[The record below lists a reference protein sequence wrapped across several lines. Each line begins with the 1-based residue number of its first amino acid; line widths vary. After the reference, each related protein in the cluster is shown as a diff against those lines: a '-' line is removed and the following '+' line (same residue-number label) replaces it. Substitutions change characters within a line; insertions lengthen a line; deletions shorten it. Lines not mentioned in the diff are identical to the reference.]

1 MLQRIQILR
10 MVLVPLLLPAGF
22 FPCLAQ
28 RKAEI
33 RELRMMTMPGG
44 RVSVPRYHYGW
55 LVFLH
60 WPGSG
65 SPHFSVLDP
74 VADRIVSQI
83 TIEIPEAKEVYG
95 ADLAVFPDR
104 RRFAVTATT
113 QNLKGTR
120 SSWLL
125 IYSADGQLMHREKIT
140 PIYSRYIA
148 VAPDNTIWG
157 WGYNMRTVEDRN
169 STDPVLYRW
178 SETGKLLQ
186 QLLARKDF
194 AEDEALGEPDVKFG
208 LSCMTVSPS
217 RVVLYSATSGVLA
230 EISASGDVIGMYKP
244 ARPLRKDGGPES
256 MGGLAVT
263 DDGEIYASFGQIYR
277 FDRASRAWAAVEQ
290 PEALA
295 VTGIIYGS
303 AGNQIL
309 LSGASGDQFHF
320 RLVTLK

>member
-1 MLQRIQILR
+1 MARRVRILR
-10 MVLVPLLLPAGF
+10 LAVVSLLLPIGLT
-22 FPCLAQ
+22 PCLAQ
-28 RKAEI
+28 QKAEI
-33 RELRMMTMPGG
+33 TQLRMTTLPGG
-44 RVSVPRYHYGW
+44 KVAVPRYHYGW

-74 VADRIVSQI
+74 VADRLVAQI
-83 TIEIPEAKEVYG
+83 TIEMPEAKEVYG
-95 ADLAVFPDR
+95 ADLAVFPDQ

-113 QNLKGTR
+113 KNKTGTR

-125 IYSADGQLMHREKIT
+125 IYSAEGQLMHREKIT
-140 PIYSRYIA
+140 PVYSRYIA

-157 WGYNMRTVEDRN
+157 WGYNVRTAEDRG

-186 QLLARKDF
+186 QLLARRDF
-194 AEDEALGEPDVKFG
+194 AEEHALGEPDVKFG
-208 LSCMTVSPS
+208 LSCMAVSRD
-217 RVVLYSATSGVLA
+217 RVVLYAAASGVLA
-230 EISASGDVIGMYKP
+230 EVSTSGDVIGMYKP
-244 ARPLRKDGGPES
+244 ARPLRKDGEPAH

-263 DDGEIYASFGQIYR
+263 DDGEIYASFGRIHR

-295 VTGIIYGS
+295 VTGSIYGS
-303 AGNQIL
+303 TGNQIL
-309 LSGASGDQFHF
+309 LSGASGDRFHY

>member
-1 MLQRIQILR
+1 MLNRVVIRL
-10 MVLVPLLLPAGF
+10 MSLAASLVAMGLVPGLAGQE
-22 FPCLAQ
+22 A
-28 RKAEI
+28 KKT
-33 RELRMMTMPGG
+33 ELRLTTLPGG
-44 RVSVPRYHYGW
+44 KAAVPRYHYGW

-74 VADRIVSQI
+74 VADRIVAQL
-83 TIEIPEAKEVYG
+83 TIELPEAKEVYG

-104 RRFAVTATT
+104 SRFAVTATT
-113 QNLKGTR
+113 KNLTGTR

-125 IYSADGQLMHREKIT
+125 IYSADGRLMHKEKIT

-157 WGYNMRTVEDRN
+157 WGYNVRTVEDRS

-194 AEDEALGEPDVKFG
+194 AEDEALGEPDVKLG
-208 LSCMTVSPS
+208 LSCMAVSRS
-217 RVVLYSATSGVLA
+217 RVALYAPGSGVLA
-230 EISASGDVIGMYKP
+230 EVSTSGDVIGMYKP
-244 ARPLRKDGGPES
+244 ARPLRKDGEPAS

-263 DDGEIYASFGQIYR
+263 DDGEIYASFGRIHR
-277 FDRASRAWAAVEQ
+277 FDRASRAWTPVEQ

-295 VTGIIYGS
+295 VPGWIYGS

-309 LSGASGDQFHF
+309 LSGASGDRFHF